1 MQVLII
7 HDTDSEEILGMVSP
21 IEKVDFPDFDDEVRR
36 TWQLFNDEGLAEDY
50 TIEDYVD
57 FHNENSKMEI
67 DYVVSDFIQL

>member
-7 HDTDSEEILGMVSP
+7 HDTDSEEIVGMVSP
-21 IEKVDFPDFDDEVRR
+21 IEEVDFPDFDDEVRR
-36 TWQLFNDEGLAEDY
+36 TWSLFNDEGLAEDY
-50 TIEDYVD
+50 SIEDYVD

>member
-7 HDTDSEEILGMVSP
+7 HDTDSQEIVGMVSP
-21 IEKVDFPDFDDEVRR
+21 IDEVDFPGFDDEVRR
-36 TWQLFNDEGLAEDY
+36 TWLLFNDEGLAEDY
-50 TIEDYVD
+50 SIEDYVD